1 MSRVPFTRQGGPK
14 PVGDMGVVVK
24 AKDGVS
30 FRQGLGQLATV
41 TLREA
46 SDGNDG
52 LRSSCFLQIARRQQR
67 IDRVLLGRLD
77 KTAGV
82 DQHSIGLTWIGHQP
96 EATAL

>member
-1 MSRVPFTRQGGPK
+1 MSRVTFTRQGGPK

-24 AKDGVS
+24 AEDGVS
-30 FRQGLGQLATV
+30 FRQRLGQLATV

-52 LRSSCFLQIARRQQR
+52 LRSSCFLEIARRQQR

-77 KTAGV
+77 ETTSV
-82 DQHSIGLTWIGHQP
+82 DQHSIGLSRLGHQP
-96 EATAL
+96 ETTA